1 MPVSGAWR
9 LNYSLE
15 SWVDGGEINY
25 SYLYINGNKLDET
38 QHETRSGSG
47 WDSTTGGR
55 VVTMEASVGDKIEI
69 KADRM
74 DGYYYQILYCAEYI
88 PKM

>member
-1 MPVSGAWR
+1 MSGAWR
-9 LNYSLE
+9 LSYSLE

-55 VVTMEASVGDKIEI
+55 VVTLEASAGDKIELR
-69 KADRM
+69 ATSMSSR
-74 DGYYYQILYCAEYI
+74 YYENLYCAEYI
-88 PKM
+88 HKM